1 MRAVPVPPRR
11 LLGFR
16 LAIHPAPGADDALD
30 VLGGAGPA
38 NGEESFFR
46 LDRRNTRQRR
56 GSVPRAR
63 ATRTRSRAAPRSR
76 PTRQDSHAAH
86 ERKPVFQPPRSS
98 NSRMRSSSRAVAASR
113 WADKSARGRPGGA
126 TLPRM
131 PHVGA
136 PIKRPADPR
145 LLTGRGRY
153 VDDLTLPRMVHIAF
167 VRSPHPHATI
177 TTLDVS
183 AAQRAPSVVGVLTGA
198 EAVRLCK
205 PYRGILQ
212 HYRGMKTGAMT
223 PLAVERVCCVG
234 EPVVAIAAETA
245 AAAHDAAALVS
256 IEYRPLPAVLDPE
269 AATAPGAPVIHPE
282 LGDNVIYETTLRG
295 GEPDAAFATAA
306 RVWRRRFT
314 TGRHTGVPLEPRGLV
329 ADYEPATRSLTV
341 WISTQVPHMMQAVL
355 AELFDL
361 PEHRLRVI
369 APDVGGSFGIKIHVY
384 QDDMAACAMA
394 LRLGRPVKFVAG
406 RRESFLSDIHA
417 REQTIR
423 VEVAA
428 DGDGMLTAMRAS
440 ITAAVGPYS
449 AYPRSSVVEG
459 GQVLRL
465 LPGPYRVRNYDAA
478 LRVVAQNKVV
488 TSQYRAVGHPI
499 ATAVTESMIDLVAR
513 NLGLDPAEVRR
524 RNLIRP
530 EELPYTS
537 VTGNVFDSGSYQA
550 ALARLLEVAGYDQ
563 LRREQKAARAE
574 GRYVGLGL
582 SCFGELTGPGAQF
595 CGVGRAPI
603 SGQEGTTLRLEP
615 GGAITALVG
624 VTNQGQGTHTA
635 LAQIIADELDVDLDD
650 VSVLSGDTAVVP
662 YGGGTWA
669 SRGMPIGGGA
679 TLLAARALGER
690 IRSVAAALLEAD
702 AADILLGGG
711 RAVVRGSPGRGL
723 SYSEIAR
730 AAHFRSNELRGVEP
744 SLEATVH
751 YTNPAAW
758 TFTNGAHLAVAEVD
772 VETGR
777 VRVLRYVAVD
787 DCGRIVNPALVEGQI
802 AGGVAQGLGGALK
815 EQCVYD
821 DAGQLLSTTL
831 MDYAVPTFADVPPIE
846 THHIETPGA
855 HDRRRLQGGGRSRRN
870 RST

>member
-1 MRAVPVPPRR
+1 MSA
-11 LLGFR
+11 
-16 LAIHPAPGADDALD
+16 PAGRIGAR
-30 VLGGAGPA
+30 VK
-38 NGEESFFR
+38 
-46 LDRRNTRQRR
+46 R
-56 GSVPRAR
+56 G
-63 ATRTRSRAAPRSR
+63 
-76 PTRQDSHAAH
+76 D
-86 ERKPVFQPPRSS
+86 
-98 NSRMRSSSRAVAASR
+98 
-113 WADKSARGRPGGA
+113 
-126 TLPRM
+126 
-131 PHVGA
+131 
-136 PIKRPADPR
+136 DPR

-153 VDDLTLPRMVHIAF
+153 VDDLTLPRMVHAAF
-167 VRSPHPHATI
+167 VRSAHAHAR
-177 TTLDVS
+177 LGRVDLER
-183 AAQRAPSVVGVLTGA
+183 ARRAPGVVGVLAG
-198 EAVRLCK
+198 EAVARLCK
-205 PYRGILQ
+205 PYRGVLL
-212 HYRGMKTGAMT
+212 HYKGMKTGAML
-223 PLAVERVCCVG
+223 PLAVERVRYVG
-234 EPVVAIAAETA
+234 EPIVAIAAESRA
-245 AAAHDAAALVS
+245 AADDAATLIDV
-256 IEYRPLPAVLDPE
+256 EYEPLPAVLAPD
-269 AATAPGAPVIHPE
+269 AAVGTGAPLIHPE
-282 LGDNVIYETTLRG
+282 LGDNILYETRLAAGDVER
-295 GEPDAAFATAA
+295 AFAGAG
-306 RVWRRRFT
+306 RVWTRTFT
-314 TGRHTGVPLEPRGLV
+314 TGRHTGVPLEPRSLI
-329 ADYEPATRSLTV
+329 ADYEPATRALTV

-355 AELFDL
+355 AELF
-361 PEHRLRVI
+361 RLREPRVRVI

-384 QDDMAACAMA
+384 QDDMAVCALAMT
-394 LRLGRPVKFVAG
+394 LGRPVKFIAS

-417 REQTIR
+417 REQTIH

-428 DGDGMLTAMRAS
+428 DGDGVLTAMRAS
-440 ITAAVGPYS
+440 ITAGVGPYS
-449 AYPRSSVVEG
+449 AYPRSSMVEG

-465 LPGPYRVRNYDAA
+465 LPGPYRLRHYDAA

-513 NLGLDPAEVRR
+513 DLGLDPAEVRR
-524 RNLIRP
+524 RNLVRP

-582 SCFGELTGPGAQF
+582 ACFVELTGPGAQF
-595 CGVGRAPI
+595 YGVGGAPI

-690 IRSVAAALLEAD
+690 IRAVAAALLEAD
-702 AADILLGGG
+702 AADILLGGR

-723 SYSEIAR
+723 SFTEIAH

-831 MDYAVPTFADVPPIE
+831 MDYAVPTFADIPPIE
-846 THHIETPGA
+846 THHIETSAPTIAGGFKGA
-855 HDRRRLQGGGRSRRN
+855 GEAGVTGAPAAILNAVNDALAPLGVMLTDQPITPERVVRALGGSK
-870 RST
+870 